1 MHVDP
6 TVSSGVSVR
15 RASVPSGVSVPRVRR
30 AAGLA
35 LAALACAALMSAC
48 GSSAS
53 SSSSGSSTS
62 SASGSTTNIDL
73 NTTRVAHSIEQSIL
87 AERHLAST
95 VVCPSG
101 VPQEAGRTFECVAST
116 ASAKKPGTL
125 VKTPFVVTIQNKNGY
140 VTYAGK

>member
-15 RASVPSGVSVPRVRR
+15 IVSVPSGVSVPRVRR
-30 AAGLA
+30 AAALA
-35 LAALACAALMSAC
+35 LAALACAVLMSAC
-48 GSSAS
+48 GSSA

-62 SASGSTTNIDL
+62 SASGSTTKIDL